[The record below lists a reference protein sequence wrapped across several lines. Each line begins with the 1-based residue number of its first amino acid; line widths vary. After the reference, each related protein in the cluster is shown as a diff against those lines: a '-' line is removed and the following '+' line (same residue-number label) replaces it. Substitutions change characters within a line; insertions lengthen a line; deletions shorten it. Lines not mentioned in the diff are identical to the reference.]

1 MTGQRLSEAAVHGRL
16 TIADIAD
23 LPTIDV
29 PVAGQLL
36 GIGRDAAY
44 AAAAAGQI
52 PVLKLGRSL
61 RVPVPKLLELLGA
74 PKSPQ
79 NSEAGVGTPASA
91 TIHLADQCSH
101 HAPPGG

>member
-1 MTGQRLSEAAVHGRL
+1 MTL
-16 TIADIAD
+16 TDIAGR
-23 LPTIDV
+23 PTISV
-29 PVAGQLL
+29 PEAGVLL

-74 PKSPQ
+74 PKNPQ

-91 TIHLADQCSH
+91 TIHLADQCPH